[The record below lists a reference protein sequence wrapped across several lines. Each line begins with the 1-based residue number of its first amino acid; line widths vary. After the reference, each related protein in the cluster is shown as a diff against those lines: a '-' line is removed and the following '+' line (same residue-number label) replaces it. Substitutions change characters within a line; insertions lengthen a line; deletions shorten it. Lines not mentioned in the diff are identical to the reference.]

1 MEVNIGRIAPIRL
14 IISMAGRTTKKA
26 KIIETIGINN
36 HDTNERDSRIDS
48 GGPDWIVVARAVKR
62 KSK

>member
-1 MEVNIGRIAPIRL
+1 MGRIAPMIL
-14 IISMAGRTTKKA
+14 ITSMAGMITKKA
-26 KIIETIGINN
+26 KIIVTIGISN

-48 GGPDWIVVARAVKR
+48 GGTDWIVVARAVKR